1 MQELTCRQVAWLT
14 VTQSNTTGP
23 KYLYKRGN
31 LASVWSRAT
40 NSKNRE
46 AEFALYQT
54 LRRQGYVLVNR
65 DGTPMLDEKGAVIGD
80 KPLPPATS
88 TATMEDVQVALDKVT
103 AMDMTSVQDGE
114 VPITRL
120 LTLEQRIALMK
131 FTESLTDLPR
141 ELLMGYT
148 LQVALHTQTC
158 SNRVTPDPSIPEW
171 LQPAM
176 SICDPTD
183 LGHIISGLAKAD
195 KDELISLLKEGLPEV
210 MRLQGIR
217 GLKGLFSSGNNATP

>member
-14 VTQSNTTGP
+14 VTASNTTGP
-23 KYLYKRGN
+23 KYLYKRDN
-31 LASVWSRAT
+31 LTSAWSRAT

-46 AEFALYQT
+46 VEFALYQT
-54 LRRQGYVLVNR
+54 LRRQEYVLVNR
-65 DGTPMLDEKGAVIGD
+65 DGTPITDEKGAVIGN
-80 KPLPPATS
+80 KPLPAAVFSP
-88 TATMEDVQVALDKVT
+88 TMEDVQAALDKVT

-148 LQVALHTQTC
+148 LQVALHIQTYTQKA
-158 SNRVTPDPSIPEW
+158 TPDQSVPEW
-171 LQPAM
+171 LRPVM

-195 KDELISLLKEGLPEV
+195 KSELISLLKEGLPEV

-217 GLKGLFSSGNNATP
+217 GLFSSNNNATP

>member
-1 MQELTCRQVAWLT
+1 
-14 VTQSNTTGP
+14 
-23 KYLYKRGN
+23 
-31 LASVWSRAT
+31 
-40 NSKNRE
+40 
-46 AEFALYQT
+46 
-54 LRRQGYVLVNR
+54 
-65 DGTPMLDEKGAVIGD
+65 
-80 KPLPPATS
+80 
-88 TATMEDVQVALDKVT
+88 MEDVQAALDKVT

-148 LQVALHTQTC
+148 LQVALHIQTYTQKA
-158 SNRVTPDPSIPEW
+158 TPDQSVPEW
-171 LQPAM
+171 LRPVM

-195 KDELISLLKEGLPEV
+195 KSELISLLKEGLPEV

-217 GLKGLFSSGNNATP
+217 GLFSSNNNATP